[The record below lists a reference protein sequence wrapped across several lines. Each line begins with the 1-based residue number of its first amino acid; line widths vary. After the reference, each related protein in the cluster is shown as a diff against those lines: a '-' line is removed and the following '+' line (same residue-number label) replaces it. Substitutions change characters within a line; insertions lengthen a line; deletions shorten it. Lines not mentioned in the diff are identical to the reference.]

1 MLIGLVLYM
10 PMLFNKPS
18 ILSDSVFVLAQHD
31 VLAEIAKEVSSP
43 WQAMLHAPTSLV
55 FWLTVLGIFIAWLC
69 YIAVP
74 KLPEILATRLSWI
87 YRILMNK
94 YGFDWFN
101 EHFFMNGTK
110 SIGSVFYKVAD
121 RRLIDGLIVNGSGK
135 TIGWLAKKTRTVQSG
150 YLYQYVAVMVL
161 GIFGFLFW
169 FLY

>member
-1 MLIGLVLYM
+1 
-10 PMLFNKPS
+10 
-18 ILSDSVFVLAQHD
+18 
-31 VLAEIAKEVSSP
+31 
-43 WQAMLHAPTSLV
+43 
-55 FWLTVLGIFIAWLC
+55 
-69 YIAVP
+69 
-74 KLPEILATRLSWI
+74 
-87 YRILMNK
+87 
-94 YGFDWFN
+94 
-101 EHFFMNGTK
+101 MNGTK